1 MSRILRRTPGGG
13 ALGSLPA
20 VDPARARA
28 SLRLRALDARDRL
41 RGRHDRLV
49 PPRRLEPAGH
59 SDFAATGEEV
69 VAALVEHARLLPGSR
84 VLDVGC
90 GRGAAARAMV
100 RVLGREGTYDGFDP
114 DREKIGWCR
123 RAYRGHPNVRFVV
136 ADVAEPRRKAAGAH
150 AEAEYR
156 FPYADEAF
164 DVVLMAD
171 VLTHL
176 LPEACAHHLAEAGRV
191 LRPGGTLLA
200 TCFVLDDTSRA
211 LMAAG
216 RAGLVFEDAGE
227 PVAVLD
233 DAEPE
238 EAVAYADE
246 WIFERL
252 REHGLVLTGLH
263 PGSWCGR
270 EEHMQFS
277 DVLVAVRD
285 AA

>member
-1 MSRILRRTPGGG
+1 M
-13 ALGSLPA
+13 PA
-20 VDPARARA
+20 VDLARARA
-28 SLRLRALDARDRL
+28 SLRLRALDAGDRL
-41 RGRHDRLV
+41 RGRHDGLV
-49 PPRRLEPAGH
+49 PSRRLDPAGH
-59 SDFAATGEEV
+59 SDFAPAGEQL
-69 VAALVEHARLLPGSR
+69 VAALVEHARLLPDSR

-90 GRGAAARAMV
+90 GRGAAARALT
-100 RVLGREGTYDGFDP
+100 RVLGSGGSYDGMDA
-114 DREKIGWCR
+114 DREKVGWCR
-123 RAYRGHPNVRFVV
+123 RTYRRHPTFRFVV
-136 ADVAEPRRKAAGAH
+136 ADVLDPRANPGGAH

-156 FPYADEAF
+156 FPYADESF
-164 DVVLMAD
+164 DAVLVPEA
-171 VLTHL
+171 LQHL
-176 LPEACAHHLAEAGRV
+176 LPEACAHHLAEAARV
-191 LRPGGTLLA
+191 LRPGGTLVAAFFALN
-200 TCFVLDDTSRA
+200 DTSRA

-216 RAGLVFEDAGE
+216 RSGLVFDGAEEA
-227 PVAVLD
+227 VAVLD
-233 DAEPE
+233 DALPE